1 MCFQHNGMAVKIAL
15 DRRGYQ
21 DNYTEFK
28 RSQEC
33 PQFLAKTYET
43 NLMINI
49 SELVDKIDDVTQFQM
64 HEKQIK
70 QILAILAETYIFN
83 DMGFTTKNFGNWGYR
98 PSTDDT
104 ATDGDEDLIILDY
117 GYMYPIL
124 GQPESL
130 FRCPICGSKIEWNPA
145 YTHFRCENAQC
156 HIEYTPTE
164 IWRKMDMTIMNAEDK
179 VGQELFGLSH
189 QNFDR
194 LEEGFAKL
202 YQDDN

>member
-1 MCFQHNGMAVKIAL
+1 
-15 DRRGYQ
+15 
-21 DNYTEFK
+21 
-28 RSQEC
+28 
-33 PQFLAKTYET
+33 
-43 NLMINI
+43 MINI

-70 QILAILAETYIFN
+70 QILSILAENYIFN

-104 ATDGDEDLIILDY
+104 AKDDDEDLIILDY

-156 HIEYTPTE
+156 HIEYAPTE

-202 YQDDN
+202 YQDDTWVLIL